1 MAGAELLNTTGQ
13 CSIADAVQ
21 GRGARDDAHTDRH
34 AVAVPELKV
43 LAGFDGVSGAVS
55 KVEELALVGF
65 ALVGDDHGALDVDIA
80 GDDERYA
87 GYILVEQLQRER
99 GLLQLG
105 KKLGVGDHGVLH
117 NLAAAVGELLGR
129 ESGQTSHVGD
139 NYARLPKGAG
149 QVFAGSQVDGG
160 LAAHR
165 RIHHGEQTRGD
176 LHKLAAAHVGGGH
189 KARHVAHDAA
199 AECHY
204 HVGARKLV
212 LGHKLQNGNIGFCAL
227 MGLAGLEGADAHLVA

>member
-34 AVAVPELKV
+34 AVAMPELKV

-65 ALVGDDHGALDVDIA
+65 ALVSDDHGALDVDIV

-87 GYILVEQLQRER
+87 GHIAVEQLQRER

-105 KKLGVGDHGVLH
+105 EKLRVGDHGVLDD
-117 NLAAAVGELLGR
+117 LTAAVGELLGR
-129 ESGQTSHVGD
+129 EGGQASHISD
-139 NYARLPKGAG
+139 NNTRLPKGAG
-149 QVFAGSQVDGG
+149 QVLAGGQVDGG

-165 RIHHGEQTRGD
+165 
-176 LHKLAAAHVGGGH
+176 
-189 KARHVAHDAA
+189 
-199 AECHY
+199 
-204 HVGARKLV
+204 
-212 LGHKLQNGNIGFCAL
+212 
-227 MGLAGLEGADAHLVA
+227 

>member
-1 MAGAELLNTTGQ
+1 ML
-13 CSIADAVQ
+13 
-21 GRGARDDAHTDRH
+21 DD
-34 AVAVPELKV
+34 
-43 LAGFDGVSGAVS
+43 
-55 KVEELALVGF
+55 
-65 ALVGDDHGALDVDIA
+65 
-80 GDDERYA
+80 
-87 GYILVEQLQRER
+87 
-99 GLLQLG
+99 
-105 KKLGVGDHGVLH
+105 
-117 NLAAAVGELLGR
+117 LAAAVGELLGR
-129 ESGQTSHVGD
+129 EGGQAPHVGD
-139 NYARLPKGAG
+139 YYARLPKGAG
-149 QVFAGSQVDGG
+149 QVLAGSQVDGG

-199 AECHY
+199 AECHN